1 MIAKEVFSSEEK
13 ARIREWSGGVRA
25 ALLANRRQFEQY
37 PVPLLLAGDVYR
49 GIWLEHNQDNI
60 FLADYDP
67 ESAWASQQ
75 AFMRY
80 QREDGL
86 LPFVLPLDTKTGYFK
101 CEAGYGQVQCIFPFT
116 RCAMAIAQKTQ
127 QNEEALAAIYRA
139 GSRYDQ
145 WFGKYRN
152 RRGTGLAEMYCEWDT
167 GHDND
172 PRVTDDGIPHG
183 CPDKDAVNMPNLP
196 IMPVLSV
203 DLSAML
209 YGNRMALAELATML
223 GKDHEAALWHEQA
236 AEIKAK
242 IDARL
247 YCAEDDFYY
256 DRDSRGLRKYRTEHI
271 TRLFLNRVLDQD
283 VFDRIYTRYFHDPKE
298 FMPAYPIPAV
308 AVADPHFI
316 KECPKN
322 SWGANTQAL
331 TTLRAIFWMKDYGRQ
346 DELKRLLLRWLRAFI
361 AFDSKFPQEINPFTG
376 APIGTGVNYS
386 PSLII
391 FLEAAKIVCGN
402 N

>member
-13 ARIREWSGGVRA
+13 ARIRDWSGAVRV
-25 ALLANRRQFEQY
+25 ALLANRRQFEQH

-116 RCAMAIAQKTQ
+116 RCAMTIAQKTGQ
-127 QNEEALAAIYRA
+127 SEETLAAIYQA
-139 GSRYDQ
+139 GSRYDR

-152 RRGTGLAEMYCEWDT
+152 RRGTGLAEMFCEWDT

-183 CPDKDAVNMPNLP
+183 CPDKDAVNMPDLP
-196 IMPVLSV
+196 IMPILSV

-209 YGNRMALAELATML
+209 YGNRMALAKLATML
-223 GKDHEAALWHEQA
+223 GKDQEAALWREQA
-236 AEIKAK
+236 ADIKTK
-242 IDARL
+242 IDTWL

-308 AVADPHFI
+308 SVSDPHFV

-322 SWGANTQAL
+322 CWGANTQGL
-331 TTLRAIFWMKDYGRQ
+331 TTLRAIFWMKDYGREDDLQ
-346 DELKRLLLRWLRAFI
+346 RLLLRWMRAFI
-361 AFDSKFPQEINPFTG
+361 TYDSNFPQELNPFTG

-386 PSLII
+386 PTLII
-391 FLEAAKIVCGN
+391 FLEAAKLLN
-402 N
+402 DKN